1 MKISRFAFCT
11 LMIWLLTSPLLSQGI
26 IVDHTCTDLSK
37 ISDSSIAQ
45 VTKLIKLH
53 YAHTSH
59 GQQLIEGMKRLADP
73 SLPVYDPRLK
83 YAFQYGKLPNSPDL
97 CILDGQLNNRYP
109 TPEHYWRKSGLMLTR
124 EVLDTYKTINVSM
137 FSWCRELDQYT
148 EADVEEYLKSISKL
162 EEEYPNVIFVY
173 MTGNAQQKSYLGQG
187 YNRHLRN
194 EQIREYCRKNN
205 KILYDFG
212 DLDSTFNGEKATFT
226 DKGRVFPVEH
236 SRYVANEC
244 MHTNFL
250 SCETKA
256 KALWWM
262 LAKIVESRPLSGN

>member
-1 MKISRFAFCT
+1 MKIFRFAFYT
-11 LMIWLLTSPLLSQGI
+11 LIIWLLTSPLLSQGI
-26 IVDHTCTDLSK
+26 IIDHNCTDLSK

-45 VTKLIKLH
+45 VRKLIKLH

-73 SLPVYDPRLK
+73 SLQVYDPRLK
-83 YAFQYGKLPNSPDL
+83 YTFQYNKLPNSPDL
-97 CILDGQLNNRYP
+97 CIMDGQLNESYP
-109 TPEHYWRKSGLMLTR
+109 TPEHYWRKSGIALTR
-124 EVLDTYKTINVSM
+124 QVLDTYKIINVSM

-173 MTGNAQQKSYLGQG
+173 MTANAQAKYYLG
-187 YNRHLRN
+187 YNRYLRN

-205 KILYDFG
+205 KILYDFA

-236 SRYVANEC
+236 SRYVGNEC

-262 LAKIVESRPLSGN
+262 LAKIVDRMPQFKN